1 MWLNATRD
9 KIVYRGA
16 NKPNSRDGQMAFL
29 NRFQGVLLAFL
40 IMVLLAGRFESLV
53 TTTAVHQIDF
63 WAAWLVCMVL
73 LTFPILLLESALA
86 KRTQTLPIQALPVL
100 TRDADAST
108 KWRGVRWLAIGSML
122 LLAGALNSQFTIFTT
137 EIAQKNAGSTAVLS
151 VLPFAIIILVVALST
166 LGKWLPA
173 VGTAVLVALAVFG
186 VLQPAATA
194 SSWQMTNFAFTE
206 WSGAVALALAATGV
220 GIGLY
225 WQSALSGYSVKAR
238 YPILPIWIAQIVGGL
253 VVAFGLVNFNATSE
267 LNVALSG
274 IALLSGAAVLL
285 SFTRQQLVARGLPRI
300 IVWVVLLASLA
311 IWILPI
317 KTSLLTLAMVSS
329 IVVAAIYAIF
339 SGWKM
344 KSSHLRKALDF
355 NNEALYNLWRVMVRL
370 VVPLAVIVA
379 LIGLVEQ
386 YLVWI
391 Q

>member
-1 MWLNATRD
+1 
-9 KIVYRGA
+9 
-16 NKPNSRDGQMAFL
+16 MAFL

-40 IMVLLAGRFESLV
+40 IMVLLAGRIESLV
-53 TTTAVHQIDF
+53 TTTTVHQIDF
-63 WAAWLVCMVL
+63 WAVWLVCMVL

-86 KRTQTLPIQALPVL
+86 KRTQSLPIQALPAL

-108 KWRGVRWLAIGSML
+108 KWRGVGWLAIGSML
-122 LLAGALNSQFTIFTT
+122 LLTGALTSQLTT
-137 EIAQKNAGSTAVLS
+137 YVSEIAQQHAASITVVG
-151 VLPFAIIILVVALST
+151 VLPSAVILLVAALST
-166 LGKWLPA
+166 VGKWLPL
-173 VGTAVLVALAVFG
+173 VGAIGLVVLAAFG
-186 VLQPAATA
+186 VLQPSTA
-194 SSWQMTNFAFTE
+194 STWQMTHFAFTE

-238 YPILPIWIAQIVGGL
+238 YPILPIWIAQIVGGA
-253 VVAFGLVNFNATSE
+253 VVAFGLVNFDAASD
-267 LNVALSG
+267 LNVALYG
-274 IALLSGAAVLL
+274 IALFSGAAVLL
-285 SFTRQQLVARGLPRI
+285 SFARHQLVARGLPRI
-300 IVWVVLLASLA
+300 VAWVILLASLA
-311 IWILPI
+311 IWVLPI

-329 IVVAAIYAIF
+329 IVVSVIYAIF

-355 NNEALYNLWRVMVRL
+355 NNEALYNLWRVTVRL
-370 VVPLAVIVA
+370 VIPLAVVVA

>member
-1 MWLNATRD
+1 
-9 KIVYRGA
+9 
-16 NKPNSRDGQMAFL
+16 MAFL

-40 IMVLLAGRFESLV
+40 IMVLLAGRMESLV

-86 KRTQTLPIQALPVL
+86 KRTQALPIQALPAL

-108 KWRGVRWLAIGSML
+108 KWRSVGWLAIGSML
-122 LLAGALNSQFTIFTT
+122 LLAGVLNSQFTTYAA
-137 EIAQKNAGSTAVLS
+137 EMVQQNAGSSTVMA
-151 VLPFAIIILVVALST
+151 VLPFAIILFVAALST
-166 LGKWLPA
+166 LGKWLPLVGA
-173 VGTAVLVALAVFG
+173 VGMVALAVFN
-186 VLQPAATA
+186 VLQPATT
-194 SSWQMTNFAFTE
+194 STWQMTNFAFTE

-238 YPILPIWIAQIVGGL
+238 YPILPIWIAQIVGGV
-253 VVAFGLVNFNATSE
+253 VVAFGLVNFNAASE
-267 LNVALSG
+267 LNVVLSG
-274 IALLSGAAVLL
+274 IALLSGVAILL
-285 SFTRQQLVARGLPRI
+285 SFARHQLVARGLPRV
-300 IVWVVLLASLA
+300 IVWVVLFASLA

-317 KTSLLTLAMVSS
+317 KTSLLTLAMVLAM
-329 IVVAAIYAIF
+329 VVSAIYAIF

-355 NNEALYNLWRVMVRL
+355 NNEGLYNLWRVMVRL